1 MAPTHSTSSSL
12 SLKSLP
18 PIFILPTH
26 LKPEELHEV
35 EDQIFSLGGALTYD
49 PKEARVFLGRITQKK
64 RAAFD
69 LRAKGVWTQEATL
82 PEVSTGTN
90 SGVHDEDAGPARKKR
105 RVEPDVRDNR
115 TGTRHRPRSVRSSSS
130 STSTASTVSTH
141 SAPPGP
147 ESKSMFP
154 DLSDHILILKLD
166 WLEACITEQRLVPYE
181 PYIIYTA
188 KVVPKPSRETTPK
201 PLHDPVTYIK
211 ATAAPASPG
220 TSILERAKAE
230 ASNLPS
236 SGSSYSSRRRYGDH
250 GNMTRDSTSPTI
262 RKTPKLHRTT
272 TSEFEELA
280 AHPLPPLPDWATGK
294 YAAYS
299 CCRSTPMNPPNSAF
313 IAQLTKIRDARILI
327 LDDIGVRAYSSSIA
341 SIAAY
346 PYLIRH
352 AEEINRLPGCN
363 EKIAML
369 WNEWYH
375 SASEDSER
383 SIQTIRDLENDI
395 DLQHLRL
402 FWNIWGVGPE
412 TARKF
417 YFEHGW
423 QDLND
428 VVEFGW
434 STLNRVQQIGVKYYD
449 EFQEK
454 IPRAEVELIGEVI
467 HRHARGVL
475 DIKPS
480 QYGTTDDVECIIVGG
495 YRRGKTASGDVD
507 VVLSHRDES
516 KTQDLVGYVVRSLEI
531 EGWITHTLTL
541 HTTTSDRAQ
550 ATVPF
555 RAERQGRGGFDSLDK
570 ALCVWQDP
578 HFEGMP
584 GGEAGEG
591 EEEGDR
597 PKMKNPNIHRRV
609 DIIISAWRTVGCAVL
624 GWSGGN
630 TFQRDMRRFVAN
642 TRGWKFDSSGVR
654 DRATGMVLDLESP
667 RRRKKS
673 SGGGGGGGAVGG
685 GGGGGGHNEKDNSI
699 KDGHDDDGDADDDGD
714 YEWDD
719 ADTWH
724 DRERRLMDG
733 LGIGY
738 RPPEERC
745 TG

>member
-1 MAPTHSTSSSL
+1 
-12 SLKSLP
+12 
-18 PIFILPTH
+18 
-26 LKPEELHEV
+26 
-35 EDQIFSLGGALTYD
+35 
-49 PKEARVFLGRITQKK
+49 
-64 RAAFD
+64 
-69 LRAKGVWTQEATL
+69 
-82 PEVSTGTN
+82 
-90 SGVHDEDAGPARKKR
+90 
-105 RVEPDVRDNR
+105 
-115 TGTRHRPRSVRSSSS
+115 
-130 STSTASTVSTH
+130 
-141 SAPPGP
+141 
-147 ESKSMFP
+147 
-154 DLSDHILILKLD
+154 
-166 WLEACITEQRLVPYE
+166 
-181 PYIIYTA
+181 
-188 KVVPKPSRETTPK
+188 
-201 PLHDPVTYIK
+201 
-211 ATAAPASPG
+211 
-220 TSILERAKAE
+220 
-230 ASNLPS
+230 
-236 SGSSYSSRRRYGDH
+236 
-250 GNMTRDSTSPTI
+250 MTRDSTSPTI

-280 AHPLPPLPDWATGK
+280 AHPLSPLPDWATGK